1 MKEDEQSG
9 LIDEEELKSN
19 DDNSEF
25 QAKIL
30 EDNKRIRKESN
41 SISNFNKEVLIND
54 NEEEHEHK
62 KIPIEQLNYFS
73 NILTLF
79 YIVTTFQ
86 SILPEIVII
95 SSDSHINYNDLFN
108 RLWWLLL
115 IFCSIFISIVLSVYF
130 LKRKIFRNL
139 GSTIPIFVTYLF
151 LLILIYTFVSFY
163 SVVLTLSCC
172 IIQFAVFSLI
182 LLFNQIQRLKSKPH
196 VQLLFI
202 YSLIGIGFILYCF
215 LVKENIVGCFIYLI
229 FLMVV
234 CMYMIFEF
242 KRMFIDFVNFYKVDY
257 EKDVSLMLC
266 AVAMMNSNID
276 IFTCVF
282 RPE

>member
-95 SSDSHINYNDLFN
+95 SSSSHIDYNDLFN

-172 IIQFAVFSLI
+172 IIQFVVFSLI

>member
-95 SSDSHINYNDLFN
+95 SSGSHINYNDLFN

-172 IIQFAVFSLI
+172 IIQFVVFSLI

-242 KRMFIDFVNFYKVDY
+242 KRMFIDFLDY
-257 EKDVSLMLC
+257 
-266 AVAMMNSNID
+266 
-276 IFTCVF
+276 
-282 RPE
+282 

>member
-1 MKEDEQSG
+1 MNEEEQNG
-9 LIDEEELKSN
+9 LIDDEDEKSN

-30 EDNKRIRKESN
+30 EDNKIIRKDNN
-41 SISNFNKEVLIND
+41 SLNND
-54 NEEEHEHK
+54 NNEIKDDNENEHEHK
-62 KIPIEQLNYFS
+62 KIPMEKLNYFS
-73 NILTLF
+73 NILTIF
-79 YIVTTFQ
+79 YIVSTFQ

-95 SSDSHINYNDLFN
+95 SSSNHIDYNDLFN

-115 IFCSIFISIVLSVYF
+115 IFCSIFISIIISVYF

-139 GSTIPIFVTYLF
+139 GSTIPIFVSYLF

-163 SVVLTLSCC
+163 SVKLTLSCC
-172 IIQFAVFSLI
+172 IIQFVVFSLI

-196 VQLLFI
+196 VQLLII
-202 YSLIGIGFILYCF
+202 YILIGVGFIIYCF
-215 LVKENIVGCFIYLI
+215 IAKENIVGCFIYLVL
-229 FLMVV
+229 LMVV

-242 KRMFIDFVNFYKVDY
+242 KRMFIDFVNDYKIDY

>member
-1 MKEDEQSG
+1 MNEEERNG
-9 LIDEEELKSN
+9 LIEDDDDKSN

-30 EDNKRIRKESN
+30 EDDKRIRKESN
-41 SISNFNKEVLIND
+41 SISNFNKEVRDN

-62 KIPIEQLNYFS
+62 KIPIEKLNYFS
-73 NILTLF
+73 NILTIF

-95 SSDSHINYNDLFN
+95 SSSSHINYNDLFN

-115 IFCSIFISIVLSVYF
+115 IFSAIFISIIISVYF
-130 LKRKIFRNL
+130 LKKTIFRNL
-139 GSTIPIFVTYLF
+139 GSTIPIFVSYLF
-151 LLILIYTFVSFY
+151 LLILIITFVSFY

-172 IIQFAVFSLI
+172 IIQFVVFSLI
-182 LLFNQIQRLKSKPH
+182 LLFNHIQRLKTKPH
-196 VQLLFI
+196 VQLLII
-202 YSLIGIGFILYCF
+202 YILIGIGFIIYCF
-215 LVKENIVGCFIYLI
+215 IVKENIVGCFIYLI
-229 FLMVV
+229 LLMVE

-242 KRMFIDFVNFYKVDY
+242 KRMLIDFVNDYKVDY

>member
-1 MKEDEQSG
+1 MIEDDQSG
-9 LIDEEELKSN
+9 LIDEEEIKSN

-30 EDNKRIRKESN
+30 EDNRRIRKESA
-41 SISNFNKEVLIND
+41 SLSNYNKEVLVND

-73 NILTLF
+73 NILTLL

-95 SSDSHINYNDLFN
+95 SSGSHINYNDLFN

-172 IIQFAVFSLI
+172 IIQFVVFSLI
-182 LLFNQIQRLKSKPH
+182 LLFNQIQKLKSKPH

-202 YSLIGIGFILYCF
+202 YFLIGIGFILYCF
-215 LVKENIVGCFIYLI
+215 IAKENIVGCFIYLVL
-229 FLMVV
+229 LMVV

-266 AVAMMNSNID
+266 AAAMMNSNID